1 MSRPVFRAAPTRV
14 RVPATSANLG
24 PGFDS
29 FGLALGRYDDLVAQ
43 VVDEPGVRVDIG
55 GEGADSL
62 PRDHKH
68 LIAKVMRQAFDAMG
82 GQPRGLDLVCANR
95 IPHKRG
101 LGSSAAAIV
110 GGLTLARSLVVGGE
124 DLLPDERVLS
134 LAAAIE
140 GHPDNVAACLLGGF
154 TVSWMEQDEARA
166 IRLPVHPEIRPV
178 ALIPAT
184 TTSTRRARGLLP
196 EQIAHADAAFTAA
209 RAGLLVHAL
218 TREPS
223 LLLTATDERI
233 HQQQRRE
240 AFPRSVEIVRKLR
253 DHGLPATISGAGP
266 TVLVLSLTDVLE
278 DALTTIKDLARDRF
292 DVAVLPVE
300 AAGAC
305 VLPLA

>member
-134 LAAAIE
+134 MAAAIE

-184 TTSTRRARGLLP
+184 TASTRRARGLLP